1 MYRDRG
7 NAGGADDAMDF
18 HTRSA
23 QGKYFEK
30 SPGDRGGP
38 VGIDADRMDGSI
50 CNRMDWIMS
59 YREIYKEDNEK
70 AAERYG
76 LVLTRIREAAKQPET
91 EERFADYFKRTAQ
104 FVLLCAEVLEMQQK
118 GELKQRSIDE
128 CEKLNK
134 RLYADILPEADGYE
148 ISYAN
153 PAYAVKMLGE
163 DFGGP
168 LCFLY
173 AECRALIAYAFEGR
187 LADMTILMEL
197 LVEVYTCFCDGSG
210 TDAEEIRR
218 ILYWHFHDYSEI
230 IVAQAV
236 RESVD
241 PQLDFFTGIVMQ
253 ADLSDDT
260 YLYRYGEYISE
271 NELRT
276 ARYLAGLTQEQIQ
289 AMADTFTEGYRIG
302 FEVTNKD
309 LSKKKTVSIHYAIG
323 FERVVREAVLNF
335 KKLGLSTVIFRDA
348 VSSMGNR
355 GHGKRGCYS
364 TAANRQ
370 FDFDHR
376 NDSAY
381 YLDKAFVKRRLEV
394 LREAYETYRELAAV
408 YAGPA
413 VQEVFGEEPFAPEN
427 KKEAAHYSEKQQ
439 KLLVYY
445 ANESGQITNEYIRGD
460 ERSFTI
466 IAYPLPAIGRDYEAI
481 FAETVKLNTLDYML
495 YRNMQQRLIDVL
507 DKAQR
512 VHITGKGANRT
523 DLYVSIRRLEHPD
536 SQTAFE
542 NCVADVNIPV
552 GEVFTSP
559 MLQGTSGILHVTG
572 VYLNELYY
580 KDLELTFSDGMVTA
594 YTCANFAD
602 EAENRRYIHENV
614 LMQHDTLP
622 MGEFA
627 IGTNTTAYRM
637 ARDYQIADKLP
648 ILIAEKTGPHF
659 AVGDTCYSHAED
671 TSVYNP
677 DGKEIVAKDNER
689 TMIRKEDAS
698 KAYFNCHTDITIPY
712 DELDTITA
720 LLPDGSAVDVIK
732 DGRFVVPGTE
742 ELNRP
747 LDKA

>member
-1 MYRDRG
+1 
-7 NAGGADDAMDF
+7 
-18 HTRSA
+18 
-23 QGKYFEK
+23 
-30 SPGDRGGP
+30 
-38 VGIDADRMDGSI
+38 
-50 CNRMDWIMS
+50 MS
-59 YREIYKEDNEK
+59 YREIYQKDNELAK
-70 AAERYG
+70 ERFELVCERIRQAAEH
-76 LVLTRIREAAKQPET
+76 PET
-91 EERFADYFKRTAQ
+91 QEQYAGYFQRTAE
-104 FVLLCAEVLEMQQK
+104 FILLTAEVLK
-118 GELKQRSIDE
+118 LQRRGALEHRTMTE
-128 CEKLNK
+128 CEELNR
-134 RLYADILPEADGYE
+134 RLYADILPRQAVQAGGGTGSTDADTEETGGYE
-148 ISYAN
+148 TSYAN
-153 PAYAVKMLGE
+153 PAYAVKMLGDE
-163 DFGGP
+163 FGGP

-187 LADMTILMEL
+187 LADMTILLEL
-197 LVEVYTCFCDGSG
+197 FVEIYTCFCDSSG
-210 TDAEEIRR
+210 TDGEEIRR

-230 IVAQAV
+230 IVTQSV

-241 PQLDFFTGIVMQ
+241 PQLDFFTDIVRY
-253 ADLSDDT
+253 ADLDDLT

-271 NELRT
+271 NERRT
-276 ARYLAGLTQEQIQ
+276 ARYLAGLPQEQIQ

-323 FERVVREAVLNF
+323 FERVVRAAMDNF
-335 KKLGLSTVIFRDA
+335 ARLGLSAVIFRDA

-364 TAANRQ
+364 AAANRQ
-370 FDFDHR
+370 FDYDHR
-376 NDSAY
+376 NDNAY
-381 YLDKAFVKRRLEV
+381 YLDKAFVERRLEV
-394 LREAYETYRELAAV
+394 LRDAYETYKDLAAV
-408 YAGPA
+408 YGGPA
-413 VQEVFGEEPFAPEN
+413 VQEVFGEEPFAPAN

-445 ANESGQITNEYIRGD
+445 ANQSGQITNQYIKGE

-466 IAYPLPAIGRDYEAI
+466 IAYPLPAIGADYERI

-507 DKAQR
+507 DQAER
-512 VHITGKGANRT
+512 VHITGRGGNHT
-523 DLYVSIRRLEHPD
+523 DLMVSVFKLEQPKK
-536 SQTAFE
+536 QTAFE

-559 MLQGTSGILHVTG
+559 VLKGTSGVLHVTG
-572 VYLNELYY
+572 VYLNGLFY
-580 KDLELTFSDGMVTA
+580 KDLELTFTDGMVTD

-602 EAENRRYIHENV
+602 EAENKRYILENV
-614 LMQHDTLP
+614 LMQHETLP

-637 ARDYQIADKLP
+637 ARDFRIADKLP

-671 TSVYNP
+671 TKVYNP
-677 DGKEIVAKDNER
+677 DGKEIMAKDNER
-689 TMIRKEDAS
+689 TLIRKEDAS

-712 DELDTITA
+712 DELDAITA
-720 LLPDGSAVDVIK
+720 VLPDGSMIDVIR
-732 DGRFVVPGTE
+732 DGKFVVPGTE

-747 LDKA
+747 LEK